1 MPTHRSREVALDFRL
16 TFASAPSGITVGS
29 VLASDVT
36 KALPNGLL
44 VKVTKVDGGTV
55 LATEAA
61 LGDAL
66 EQGEFLVEK
75 QFTAADIRGMALAPG
90 VTATGRDRA
99 RGRKGRRR
107 RLSGADAR
115 SRVGDS
121 SATGG

>member
-1 MPTHRSREVALDFRL
+1 MAPFAGSKRRSVQVVGVSAFVAMALLACGCSSRSTPDASQSPSAGLAQGLD
-16 TFASAPSGITVGS
+16 V
-29 VLASDVT
+29 D
-36 KALPNGLL
+36 PNS
-44 VKVTKVDGGTV
+44 
-55 LATEAA
+55 A

-75 QFTAADIRGMALAPG
+75 QFTAADIRGMTLAPG

-107 RLSGADAR
+107 RLSGAVAG

-121 SATGG
+121 SAAGG